1 MRTSIP
7 KFHII
12 WDTGNYPEKK
22 TMSHEGDVSI
32 VKLSSSGMII
42 GIQVLYYN
50 VYKYYSKKINKVS
63 VEAESTKSPV
73 RTERAQVDSD
83 SRRTDTNTDK

>member
-1 MRTSIP
+1 MRTSIT

-42 GIQVLYYN
+42 GII
-50 VYKYYSKKINKVS
+50 INKVS